1 MIRFGILGAARI
13 APRALI
19 YPCVDEPRAEV
30 RAVAARS
37 PQRAAE
43 FARQHGIPLVLES
56 YDALIDHPE
65 IDAVYIALPI
75 SAHCDWTLRALAAGK
90 HVLCEKSFASNAAE
104 AEVMASAARAAGAV
118 AMDAFHYRYHPLFLR
133 AREIVASGR
142 IGAILDIAAVF
153 RTPIANPDDI
163 RLDYSC
169 GGGVTMDIGCY
180 PISWA
185 RHISGDEPRVVDA
198 RAETGPPDV
207 DVVLSATLAFAGGAQ
222 ARITGDMRPD
232 CAFDASLTVI
242 GSDGRLHLENP
253 LLPQTGHALEL
264 DAGGESTRQVFDRR
278 ASFGYQLDAFLD
290 AVEHGTPPLTDADD
304 ALLQMRVVDAC
315 YRAAGLP
322 LRGDPR
328 G

>member
-13 APRALI
+13 APRALV
-19 YPCVDEPRAEV
+19 YPCVDEPRVEIS
-30 RAVAARS
+30 AVAARS

-43 FARQHGIPLVLES
+43 FARQHGIPLVLSS
-56 YDALIDHPE
+56 YDALIEHPE

-90 HVLCEKSFASNAAE
+90 HVLCEKSFACNAAE
-104 AEVMASAARAAGAV
+104 AGVMASAARASGCV
-118 AMDAFHYRYHPLFLR
+118 AMDAFHYRYHPLFHR

-142 IGAILDIAAVF
+142 IGTLRDIEAVF
-153 RTPIANPDDI
+153 RTPIVNPGDI

-185 RHISGDEPRVVDA
+185 RHISGEEPRVVGA
-198 RAETGPPDV
+198 RAEIGPPDV
-207 DVVLSATLAFAGGAQ
+207 DLVLSATLAFADGAQ
-222 ARITGDMRPD
+222 AVITGDMRPD
-232 CAFDASLTVI
+232 CTFDASLTVT

-253 LLPQTGHALEL
+253 LLPQIGHALEL
-264 DAGGESTRQVFDRR
+264 DAGGEITREMFDRR

-290 AVEHGTPPLTDADD
+290 AVEHGTPLLTDADD
-304 ALLQMRVVDAC
+304 ALRQMRVVDAC

-322 LRGDPR
+322 LRGAPE